1 LIKFP
6 YSHST
11 KENIL
16 KIAILPMISILLAS
30 SMTTEH
36 IAIPVNAQNTSGVSN
51 PSGNATTASEVNT
64 ATQAGRI
71 VPGQFIVTLKENATI
86 SPASFTETSQN
97 VSAEAADQ
105 GFKAVKGFPQLGIV
119 VVNTTQS
126 PSALSAAEID
136 QGISSLQTNPNVQ
149 SIEPNRIVQIAN
161 QTIPTGVQRIGA
173 EQSATRSGHGN
184 GTSVNANI
192 GIIDTGIDL
201 KHPDLNVV
209 SNVSFVSGTNS
220 GNDDNGH
227 GTHVAGIAAAKD
239 NGIGVVG
246 VAPGAKLWAIKVL
259 NSAGLGTTAD
269 IIAGINYAADHAK
282 ELDVINLS
290 LSGRGVSPGS
300 DAAIDRAVNR
310 GLVVVVAAGN
320 NHEDASGF
328 TPANSPNAIAVS
340 ALADSDGKCGGKGN
354 PLPFR
359 GGLVPDDSFAPFSNW
374 GPVVN
379 IMAPGMNINSTY
391 LNGGYRQL
399 SGTSMASPH
408 VTGAVAVFKSLH
420 PNATPSQVRA
430 ALLSTASNPTST
442 CDGDGRGYLVNRDE
456 DLDLV
461 AEPLLYEKGLAPPAA
476 AGSVLTPQQALQY
489 TMKATDTRVP
499 GSMFTVTTNSIEQLK
514 SEINKLVQGLPPALT
529 ASSTNASQI
538 HNDTAITNNVD
549 RGINNLLTASSA
561 AVSGAQTNTS
571 PGAITNN
578 LAGIKMD
585 FCFNVSWFKICIEV
599 S

>member
-1 LIKFP
+1 M
-6 YSHST
+6 
-11 KENIL
+11 L
-16 KIAILPMISILLAS
+16 KIAILPIILVLLAS
-30 SMTTEH
+30 SMTTEQ
-36 IAIPVNAQNTSGVSN
+36 IAIPVNAQNISGVSN
-51 PSGNATTASEVNT
+51 PSSNATAASEVNS
-64 ATQAGRI
+64 AQQAGRI
-71 VPGQFIVTLKENATI
+71 VPGQYIVTLKENATT
-86 SPASFTETSQN
+86 SAASFVETAQN
-97 VSAEAADQ
+97 VSVEAADQ

-119 VVNTTQS
+119 VVNTTQP

-149 SIEPNRIVQIAN
+149 SIEPNRIVQIAS
-161 QTIPTGVQRIGA
+161 QSIPTGIQRIGA

-184 GTSVNANI
+184 DTSVNANI

-209 SNVSFVSGTNS
+209 SNVSFVSGITS

-239 NGIGVVG
+239 NDIGVVG

-259 NSAGLGTTAD
+259 NSAGFGTTAD

-290 LSGRGVSPGS
+290 LTGKGVSPGS
-300 DAAIDRAVNR
+300 DAAIDRAVNK

-354 PLPFR
+354 PLSFR
-359 GGLVPDDSFAPFSNW
+359 GGLIPDDSFAPFSDW
-374 GPVVN
+374 GPVVS

-399 SGTSMASPH
+399 SGTSMAAPH
-408 VTGAVAVFKSLH
+408 VAGAVAVYKSLH
-420 PNATPSQVRA
+420 PNATPAQVRA
-430 ALLSTASNPTST
+430 ALLSTASNPTTT

-456 DLDLV
+456 DLDLL
-461 AEPLLYEKGLAPPAA
+461 AEPLLYEKGLAPPPAT
-476 AGSVLTPQQALQY
+476 GSVSVPQQAVQY

-499 GSMFTVTTNSIEQLK
+499 GSMFTLTTNSIVQLK
-514 SEINKLVQGLPPALT
+514 TEINKLVQGLPSTLT
-529 ASSTNASQI
+529 ESSTNASQI

-549 RGINNLLTASSA
+549 SAINNLVTILQSSASSA

-571 PGAITNN
+571 PGTITNN
-578 LAGIKMD
+578 LAGIKLD
-585 FCFNVSWFKICIEV
+585 YCFNLSWFKICIEV